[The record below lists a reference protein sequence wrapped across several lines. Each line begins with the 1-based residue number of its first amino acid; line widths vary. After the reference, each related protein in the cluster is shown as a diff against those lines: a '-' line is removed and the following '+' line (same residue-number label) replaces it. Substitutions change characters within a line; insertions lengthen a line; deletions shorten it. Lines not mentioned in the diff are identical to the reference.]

1 MISIAK
7 SRDLKER
14 RRDVG
19 RAREP
24 VAGISAFHQF
34 DCLRIIRYIQLPT
47 DFRGQKFFGAMD
59 IILPHSNR
67 ERQ

>member
-7 SRDLKER
+7 AGALKER
-14 RRDVG
+14 RRDDD

-24 VAGISAFHQF
+24 VAGISASHQF
-34 DCLRIIRYIQLPT
+34 DCLKIIRFIQLPA
-47 DFRGQKFFGAMD
+47 DLRNQKFLGATG

-67 ERQ
+67 KRQ